1 MRCHR
6 TTTYAL
12 AMLVYGIAVP
22 AGAAEGGKTA
32 LLPAEEQRF
41 FSEVYSRMK
50 NEYVETVDD
59 KTLIRHCVQ
68 GMVNGVDPHSA
79 YLDEA
84 EIRDMTAGGQPR
96 GGIGLELTMKDG
108 VVQVVSAIDDTPAW
122 RAGLQT
128 GDTILRV
135 DNADMQG
142 RALGDVVKL
151 LRGAP
156 GAPVTLTVARSGRT
170 QPLTFTVTRAEIRI
184 HSVKTSSLGDGYAYI
199 RITQFNTSAG
209 KAFKDAARKLAAD
222 NGNPLKGVVLDLRS
236 NPGGLLNAAI
246 EVADALLDAGL
257 ILYTEGRAADAEMKF
272 SATAGDVL
280 QHAPLAVLVNGGT
293 AAGSEVL
300 AGALQDHKRAVI
312 LGSRTYGRASIQT
325 IIRLPQGGALKLTTS
340 RWRTP
345 NGRVVQ
351 GVGIRPDT
359 ELAESAT
366 GPASLRLPL
375 QQDPAVQKAL
385 AELRGKAGS

>member
-351 GVGIRPDT
+351 GVGIRPDI